1 MLYTTPLM
9 EEAMFGSSVK
19 VDSPSF
25 IWSKKVDSSH
35 IPCLALVLKN
45 PSCPTED
52 ESGIWVEGFLTGC
65 GGAVEE
71 GGSL

>member
-25 IWSKKVDSSH
+25 IWSKKMDSSH
-35 IPCLALVLKN
+35 IPCLALLLKN
-45 PSCPTED
+45 LLAPLKRD
-52 ESGIWVEGFLTGC
+52 ESGIWVEGFLSEG
-65 GGAVEE
+65 GGAVKD
-71 GGSL
+71 GV